1 MKSIILFAVFVASA
15 TAMPLTSP
23 DASDEKTVISNIPV
37 EQDDVKEESFIGEE
51 REENQQENAGE
62 IMDVANESNTIDE
75 ADDEIPA
82 RTEEIVE
89 VTTTAVLDK
98 VTQVADEQ
106 KETVVDENSPKP
118 VEFVSLPS
126 EAWFRIVFK
135 TLKVVYAKVCEALES
150 FTTLPWYE

>member
-15 TAMPLTSP
+15 TAVPLASP
-23 DASDEKTVISNIPV
+23 DASEEKTVIANIPV

-51 REENQQENAGE
+51 SEENQQDNAGE

-75 ADDEIPA
+75 ADDEIPTK
-82 RTEEIVE
+82 TEEIVE
-89 VTTTAVLDK
+89 ITTTAVVDE